1 MLSPTTVLHRAF
13 LQAGVYAKLVIFEGL
28 NHGFWY
34 EAGLPESR
42 ETNGIIAAFFLTHL
56 GLK

>member
-1 MLSPTTVLHRAF
+1 MLSSTTVLHRAF
-13 LQAGVYAKLVIFEGL
+13 LQAGVDARLVIFEAL

-34 EAGLPESR
+34 EVGLPESR
-42 ETNGIIAAFFLTHL
+42 EANGIIAAFFLTHL